1 MGIPRQRVSRATKAV
16 IGLVIL
22 VVPGVTFFLM
32 HRYFLAV
39 ATLLICSIAYI
50 IYFLGMSSGLP
61 GTSGRQGRNVRT

>member
-16 IGLVIL
+16 IALVIM

-39 ATLLICSIAYI
+39 STLIILGIAYV

>member
-1 MGIPRQRVSRATKAV
+1 MGIPRQRVSRTMKA
-16 IGLVIL
+16 IIALVVM

-39 ATLLICSIAYI
+39 ATLIITGVAYT

>member
-1 MGIPRQRVSRATKAV
+1 MGIPRQRVSRATKALL
-16 IGLVIL
+16 GLLIL

-39 ATLLICSIAYI
+39 ATLIILGVAYI
-50 IYFLGMSSGLP
+50 VYFLGMSSGLP

>member
-1 MGIPRQRVSRATKAV
+1 MGIPRQSVSRATKAL
-16 IGLVIL
+16 IALVIL
-22 VVPGVTFFLM
+22 IVPGVTFFLM

-39 ATLLICSIAYI
+39 ATLLILSIAYI

>member
-1 MGIPRQRVSRATKAV
+1 V
-16 IGLVIL
+16 IALVIM

-39 ATLLICSIAYI
+39 STLIILGIAYV